1 MASSANSANAT
12 PTGRSARSALIAARG
27 ERVAGQQTGLHP
39 PRIGDV
45 RRIARHERARSRS
58 ARRRR
63 GHRLATLQER
73 RGHQRLQP
81 ARQVRFVQRDR
92 MGNPRPEMSR
102 RLAAACTRL
111 AAGGVPATQRQRAA
125 RGRPCNT
132 CAPIDHGQPP
142 KISAPPSFGASE
154 PCAGANW
161 RTQAMR
167 GCGGCGANHT
177 MLNGAETLFVYRF
190 PDRPAA
196 PCPNQRPAMRHR
208 ARRFP

>member
-1 MASSANSANAT
+1 MPPGRACGRPADWPASAPDRRCKAHCAPRTCAIPKRAPPPRPSPCHPAGTAGAPAPATGPPGSVCSARSHGQSPPRDVA
-12 PTGRSARSALIAARG
+12 PTGRG
-27 ERVAGQQTGLHP
+27 TH
-39 PRIGDV
+39 
-45 RRIARHERARSRS
+45 
-58 ARRRR
+58 
-63 GHRLATLQER
+63 
-73 RGHQRLQP
+73 
-81 ARQVRFVQRDR
+81 
-92 MGNPRPEMSR
+92 
-102 RLAAACTRL
+102 

-132 CAPIDHGQPP
+132 CATIDHGQPP
-142 KISAPPSFGASE
+142 KISALPSFGASE

-177 MLNGAETLFVYRF
+177 MLNGAETLFVYCF

-196 PCPNQRPAMRHR
+196 PCPNQRPARRHR